1 MTFEPVSVPGAGV
14 GFYVS
19 WLITVSAQLHYSEI
33 NLSRI
38 TWLLHEAKSCICIG
52 EKEGRTLPLK
62 L

>member
-1 MTFEPVSVPGAGV
+1 M
-14 GFYVS
+14 S